1 MERPAPTLGTESETL
16 FARILAFVVDGILL
30 AVVGFV
36 LIGVLGMSD
45 PGVAGV
51 FGGVFGLL
59 AFAYFVVMEG
69 TYGQT
74 IGKRVLG
81 IVVVKDDGSACT
93 MGASLI
99 RNLLRVIDTLP
110 TAYILGIVLILVTDG
125 QRLGDIVGSTYVV
138 KTRS

>member
-59 AFAYFVVMEG
+59 AFAYFVVM
-69 TYGQT
+69 
-74 IGKRVLG
+74 
-81 IVVVKDDGSACT
+81 
-93 MGASLI
+93 
-99 RNLLRVIDTLP
+99 
-110 TAYILGIVLILVTDG
+110 
-125 QRLGDIVGSTYVV
+125 
-138 KTRS
+138 